1 MSHFDEQ
8 RETIL
13 KEYFEL
19 LRFPTIGAEPT
30 RLKDCVDCAMWLK
43 KWLTPQGFAV
53 ELMQAPKML
62 GTPPILFAERKGDE
76 GAPTVLFYGHYDVQ
90 PADPLEAWNTP
101 PFEPTL
107 KDDQRVYCRGAQ
119 DDKGQFFAFLCG
131 MRNFLAKYGALGER
145 ALPVCSQD
153 GRAGAPRPPQGE
165 DGRAR
170 SPSAPHP
177 IPTIKIVLEGQ
188 EESGSTALT
197 ALAPTIKDRL
207 RADVLLVCDTGA
219 GADFRPA
226 IVAGLRGVSHFT
238 VRLEAAN
245 YDLHSGEHGGIAPNP
260 AQGMA
265 ELIASLHNP
274 DGSIAV
280 RGFCDHV
287 VPPTDEERA
296 AAESAAVSPE
306 EYEKITGVPPVGG
319 EQGLTLTE
327 RNSFRPTIE
336 VNGIHTGYG
345 GPGSKTV
352 IPAGALAKIS
362 MRLVPD
368 QNPDEVMAALERHL
382 KQHTPR
388 GMKLFIEDL
397 TGGAAGFR
405 LPLASPVF
413 RLAASV
419 LEKIDPRGAVFQWDG
434 ASIPVVS
441 TLKACSGAA
450 PLLVGF
456 GQPEDHMHSPNESY
470 GLNQFARA
478 MAWAEKILAALA
490 D

>member
-1 MSHFDEQ
+1 MSNFDEQ

-19 LRFPTIGAEPT
+19 LRFPTIGAEPM

-43 KWLTPQGFAV
+43 KWLVPQGFTV

-62 GTPPILFAERKGDE
+62 GTPPILLAERKGTG

-90 PADPLEAWNTP
+90 PPDPLDAWETP

-107 KDDQRVYCRGAQ
+107 KDNQRVYCRGAQ
-119 DDKGQFFAFLCG
+119 DDKGQFFSFLCG
-131 MRNFLAKYGALGER
+131 MRNFLTSRMGT
-145 ALPVCSQD
+145 V
-153 GRAGAPRPPQGE
+153 
-165 DGRAR
+165 
-170 SPSAPHP
+170 
-177 IPTIKIVLEGQ
+177 PTIKIVLEGQ
-188 EESGSTALT
+188 EESGSTALA

-207 RADVLLVCDTGA
+207 RADVLLVCDTSA
-219 GADFRPA
+219 AAEMRPA

-265 ELIASLHNP
+265 ELVASLHNP

-296 AAESAAVSPE
+296 AAERAAVTPE
-306 EYEKITGVPPVGG
+306 EYEKTTGVAPVGG
-319 EQGLTLTE
+319 EEGLTLTE
-327 RNSFRPTIE
+327 RNSFRPTVE
-336 VNGIHTGYG
+336 VNGIHSGYG

-352 IPAGALAKIS
+352 IPAGALAKLS
-362 MRLVPD
+362 MRLVPN
-368 QNPDEVMAALERHL
+368 QNPDEVMAAMERHL

-388 GMKLFIEDL
+388 GMKLFIEGL
-397 TGGAAGFR
+397 TGEAPGFR

-419 LEKIDPRGAVFQWDG
+419 LEELDPRGAVYQWDG

-441 TLKACSGAA
+441 TLKTCSGAA

-456 GQPEDHMHSPNESY
+456 GQPEDRIHSPNESY

-478 MAWAEKILAALA
+478 MAWGEKILAALA

>member
-1 MSHFDEQ
+1 MSTFDEQ
-8 RETIL
+8 REAIL

-19 LRFPTIGAEPT
+19 LRFPTVGAEPT

-43 KWLTPQGFAV
+43 KWLAPQGFAV

-62 GTPPILFAERKGDE
+62 GTPPILFAERKGTE
-76 GAPTVLFYGHYDVQ
+76 GAPTVLFYAHYDVQ
-90 PADPLEAWNTP
+90 PPDPLDAWETP

-107 KDDQRVYCRGAQ
+107 KDNQRVYCRGSQ

-131 MRNFLAKYGALGER
+131 MRNFIRGRLETRDER
-145 ALPVCSQD
+145 
-153 GRAGAPRPPQGE
+153 REGE
-165 DGRAR
+165 DERHETRGAQV
-170 SPSAPHP
+170 
-177 IPTIKIVLEGQ
+177 PTIKIVLEGQ

-219 GADFRPA
+219 AAELRPA
-226 IVAGLRGVSHFT
+226 IMAGLRGVSHFT
-238 VRLEAAN
+238 VRLEAAS

-319 EQGLTLTE
+319 EQGLSLTE

-419 LEKIDPRGAVFQWDG
+419 LEELDPRGAVFQWDG

-478 MAWAEKILAALA
+478 MAWAEKILVALA

>member
-1 MSHFDEQ
+1 MSSFDEQ

-19 LRFPTIGAEPT
+19 LRFPTIGAEPM

-43 KWLTPQGFAV
+43 KWLVPQGFSV

-62 GTPPILFAERKGDE
+62 GTPPILLAERKGTE

-90 PADPLEAWNTP
+90 PPDPLEAWETP

-107 KDDQRVYCRGAQ
+107 KDNQRVYCRGAQ
-119 DDKGQFFAFLCG
+119 DDKGQFFSFLCG
-131 MRNFLAKYGALGER
+131 MRNFLAR
-145 ALPVCSQD
+145 A
-153 GRAGAPRPPQGE
+153 PQ
-165 DGRAR
+165 AV
-170 SPSAPHP
+170 
-177 IPTIKIVLEGQ
+177 PTIKIVLEGQ
-188 EESGSTALT
+188 EESGSTALA

-219 GADFRPA
+219 AAELRPA

-362 MRLVPD
+362 MRLVPN

-419 LEKIDPRGAVFQWDG
+419 LEEIDPRGAVFQWDG

>member
-1 MSHFDEQ
+1 MSTFDEQ

-19 LRFPTIGAEPT
+19 LRFPTIGAEPM

-43 KWLTPQGFAV
+43 KWLMPQGFAV
-53 ELMQAPKML
+53 ELMQAPNML

-76 GAPTVLFYGHYDVQ
+76 GAPTILFYGHYDVQ
-90 PADPLEAWNTP
+90 PPDPLDAWETP

-107 KDDQRVYCRGAQ
+107 KDNQRVYCRGSQ

-131 MRNFLAKYGALGER
+131 MRNFLGSREGGRETRDERREGEDER
-145 ALPVCSQD
+145 HET
-153 GRAGAPRPPQGE
+153 RGAPV
-165 DGRAR
+165 
-170 SPSAPHP
+170 
-177 IPTIKIVLEGQ
+177 PTIKIVLEGQ
-188 EESGSTALT
+188 EESGSTALA

-219 GADFRPA
+219 AAELRPA

-319 EQGLTLTE
+319 EHGLTLTE

-419 LEKIDPRGAVFQWDG
+419 LEEIDPRGAVFQWDG

-470 GLNQFARA
+470 GLNQFARV
-478 MAWAEKILAALA
+478 MEWAERILAAL
-490 D
+490 

>member
-1 MSHFDEQ
+1 MSNFGEQ

-19 LRFPTIGAEPT
+19 LRFPSIGAEPM

-43 KWLTPQGFAV
+43 KWLVPQGFAV
-53 ELMQAPKML
+53 ELMQAPKLL
-62 GTPPILFAERKGDE
+62 GTPPVLFAERKGTE

-90 PADPLEAWNTP
+90 PPDPLDAWETP

-107 KDDQRVYCRGAQ
+107 KNDQRVYCRGAQ
-119 DDKGQFFAFLCG
+119 DDKGQFFSFLCG
-131 MRNFLAKYGALGER
+131 MRNFIVSRMGSVPTQTGSVPTER
-145 ALPVCSQD
+145 GSV
-153 GRAGAPRPPQGE
+153 
-165 DGRAR
+165 
-170 SPSAPHP
+170 
-177 IPTIKIVLEGQ
+177 PTIKVVLEGQ
-188 EESGSTALT
+188 EESGSTALA

-207 RADVLLVCDTGA
+207 RADVLLVCDTSA
-219 GADFRPA
+219 AADMRPA

-238 VRLEAAN
+238 VRLEAAS

-306 EYEKITGVPPVGG
+306 EYEKTTGVAPVGG
-319 EQGLTLTE
+319 EDGLTLTE

-352 IPAGALAKIS
+352 IPAGALAKLS

-368 QNPDEVMAALERHL
+368 QNPDEVMAAVERHL

-397 TGGAAGFR
+397 TGEAAGFR

-419 LEKIDPRGAVFQWDG
+419 LEELDPRGAVFQWDG

-441 TLKACSGAA
+441 TLKTCSGAA

-456 GQPEDHMHSPNESY
+456 GQPEDRIHAPNESY
-470 GLNQFARA
+470 GLNQFSRA
-478 MAWAEKILAALA
+478 MAWAEKILAAL
-490 D
+490 

>member
-1 MSHFDEQ
+1 MMQRIDLEEQ

-19 LRFPTIGAEPT
+19 LRFPTIGAEPM

-62 GTPPILFAERKGDE
+62 GTPPILLAERKGDE
-76 GAPTVLFYGHYDVQ
+76 GAPAVLFYGHYDVQ
-90 PADPLEAWNTP
+90 PPDPLEAWETP

-107 KDDQRVYCRGAQ
+107 KDDGRVYCRGAQ
-119 DDKGQFFAFLCG
+119 DDKGQFFSFLCG
-131 MRNFLAKYGALGER
+131 MRNFLRET
-145 ALPVCSQD
+145 
-153 GRAGAPRPPQGE
+153 APQ
-165 DGRAR
+165 A
-170 SPSAPHP
+170 

-188 EESGSTALT
+188 EESGSTALA

-207 RADVLLVCDTGA
+207 RADVLLVCDTSA
-219 GADFRPA
+219 AAVLRPA

-265 ELIASLHNP
+265 ELVASLHNP

-306 EYEKITGVPPVGG
+306 EYEKTTGVAPVGG
-319 EQGLTLTE
+319 EAGLTLTE

-336 VNGIHTGYG
+336 VNGIHSGYG

-352 IPAGALAKIS
+352 IPAGALAKLS
-362 MRLVPD
+362 MRLVPN
-368 QNPDEVMAALERHL
+368 QNPDEVMAAVERHL

-397 TGGAAGFR
+397 TGEAAGFR

-419 LEKIDPRGAVFQWDG
+419 LEEIDSRGAVYQWDG

-441 TLKACSGAA
+441 TLKTCSGAA

-456 GQPEDHMHSPNESY
+456 GQPEDRIHSPNESY

-478 MAWAEKILAALA
+478 MAWAEKILAAL
-490 D
+490 

>member
-1 MSHFDEQ
+1 MSNFDEQ

-19 LRFPTIGAEPT
+19 LRFPTIGAEPM

-62 GTPPILFAERKGDE
+62 GTPPVLLAERKGTE
-76 GAPTVLFYGHYDVQ
+76 GAPTILFYGHYDVQ
-90 PADPLEAWNTP
+90 PPDPLEAWETP

-107 KDDQRVYCRGAQ
+107 KDNQRVYCRGAQ
-119 DDKGQFFAFLCG
+119 DDKGQFFSFLCG
-131 MRNFLAKYGALGER
+131 MRNFLISRMGT
-145 ALPVCSQD
+145 V
-153 GRAGAPRPPQGE
+153 
-165 DGRAR
+165 
-170 SPSAPHP
+170 
-177 IPTIKIVLEGQ
+177 PTIKIVLEGQ
-188 EESGSTALT
+188 EESGSTALA

-207 RADVLLVCDTGA
+207 RADVLLVCDTSA
-219 GADFRPA
+219 AAEMRPA

-306 EYEKITGVPPVGG
+306 EYEKTTGVAPVGG
-319 EQGLTLTE
+319 EAGLTLTE

-352 IPAGALAKIS
+352 IPAGALAKLS

-368 QNPDEVMAALERHL
+368 QNPDDVMAAVSRHL
-382 KQHTPR
+382 RQHTPR

-397 TGGAAGFR
+397 TGEAAGFR

-419 LEKIDPRGAVFQWDG
+419 LEELDPRGAVYQWDG

-441 TLKACSGAA
+441 TLKTCSGAA

-456 GQPEDHMHSPNESY
+456 GQPEDRIHAPNESF

>member
-1 MSHFDEQ
+1 MMQRIDLEEQ
-8 RETIL
+8 REKIL

-19 LRFPTIGAEPT
+19 LRFPTIGAEPM

-62 GTPPILFAERKGDE
+62 GTPPILLAERKGTE

-90 PADPLEAWNTP
+90 PPDPLEAWETP

-107 KDDQRVYCRGAQ
+107 KDNQRVYCRGAQ
-119 DDKGQFFAFLCG
+119 DDKGQFFSFLCG
-131 MRNFLAKYGALGER
+131 MRNFLAR
-145 ALPVCSQD
+145 A
-153 GRAGAPRPPQGE
+153 PQ
-165 DGRAR
+165 AV
-170 SPSAPHP
+170 
-177 IPTIKIVLEGQ
+177 PTIKIVLEGQ
-188 EESGSTALT
+188 EESGSTALA

-207 RADVLLVCDTGA
+207 RADVLLVCDTSA
-219 GADFRPA
+219 AADLRPA

-306 EYEKITGVPPVGG
+306 EYEKTTGVAPVGG
-319 EQGLTLTE
+319 EAGLTLTE

-368 QNPDEVMAALERHL
+368 QNPGEAMAAVERHL

-397 TGGAAGFR
+397 TGEAAGFR

-419 LEKIDPRGAVFQWDG
+419 VEEIDPRGAVYQWDG

-441 TLKACSGAA
+441 TLKTCSGAA

-456 GQPEDHMHSPNESY
+456 GQPEDRIHSPNESY

-478 MAWAEKILAALA
+478 MAWAEKILAALT

>member
-1 MSHFDEQ
+1 M
-8 RETIL
+8 
-13 KEYFEL
+13 
-19 LRFPTIGAEPT
+19 

-62 GTPPILFAERKGDE
+62 GTPPILLAERKGTE

-90 PADPLEAWNTP
+90 PPDPLEAWETP
-101 PFEPTL
+101 PFEPAL
-107 KDDQRVYCRGAQ
+107 KDNQRVYCRGAQ
-119 DDKGQFFAFLCG
+119 DDKGQFFSFLCG
-131 MRNFLAKYGALGER
+131 MRNFLAR
-145 ALPVCSQD
+145 A
-153 GRAGAPRPPQGE
+153 PQ
-165 DGRAR
+165 AV
-170 SPSAPHP
+170 
-177 IPTIKIVLEGQ
+177 PTIKIVLEGQ
-188 EESGSTALT
+188 EESGSTALA

-207 RADVLLVCDTGA
+207 RADVLLVCDTSA
-219 GADFRPA
+219 AADLRPA

-306 EYEKITGVPPVGG
+306 EYEKTTGVAPVGG
-319 EQGLTLTE
+319 EAGLTLTE

-368 QNPDEVMAALERHL
+368 QNPGEAMAVVERHL

-397 TGGAAGFR
+397 TGEAAGFR

-419 LEKIDPRGAVFQWDG
+419 LEEIDPRGAVYQWDG

-441 TLKACSGAA
+441 TLKTCSGAA

-456 GQPEDHMHSPNESY
+456 GQPEDRIHSPNESY

-478 MAWAEKILAALA
+478 MAWAEKILAALT

>member
-1 MSHFDEQ
+1 MSSFDEQ

-19 LRFPTIGAEPT
+19 LRFPTIGAEPM

-43 KWLTPQGFAV
+43 KWLVPQGFAV

-62 GTPPILFAERKGDE
+62 GTPPILLAERKGTED
-76 GAPTVLFYGHYDVQ
+76 APTVLFYGHYDVQ
-90 PADPLEAWNTP
+90 PPDPLDAWETP

-119 DDKGQFFAFLCG
+119 DDKGQFFSFLCG
-131 MRNFLAKYGALGER
+131 MRNFLAQRGGLGEA
-145 ALPVCSQD
+145 ALPVC
-153 GRAGAPRPPQGE
+153 

-170 SPSAPHP
+170 PPRAPQAV
-177 IPTIKIVLEGQ
+177 PTIKIVLEGQ
-188 EESGSTALT
+188 EESGSTALA

-207 RADVLLVCDTGA
+207 RADVLLVCDTSA
-219 GADFRPA
+219 AADLRPA

-265 ELIASLHNP
+265 ELVASLHNP

-296 AAESAAVSPE
+296 AAERAAVTPE
-306 EYEKITGVPPVGG
+306 EYERITGVAPVGG
-319 EQGLTLTE
+319 EEGLTLTE

-336 VNGIHTGYG
+336 VNGIHSGYG

-352 IPAGALAKIS
+352 IPAGALAKLS
-362 MRLVPD
+362 MRLVPN
-368 QNPDEVMAALERHL
+368 QNPDEVMAAVERHL
-382 KQHTPR
+382 KLHTPR

-397 TGGAAGFR
+397 TGEAAGFR

-413 RLAASV
+413 RLASTV
-419 LEKIDPRGAVFQWDG
+419 LEELDSRGAVYQWDG

-441 TLKACSGAA
+441 TLKTCSGAA

-456 GQPEDHMHSPNESY
+456 GQPEDHIHSPNESY

>member
-1 MSHFDEQ
+1 MSSFDEQ

-19 LRFPTIGAEPT
+19 LRFPTIGAEPI

-43 KWLTPQGFAV
+43 KWLVPQGFAV

-62 GTPPILFAERKGDE
+62 GTPPILLAERTGTE
-76 GAPTVLFYGHYDVQ
+76 GAPTILFYGHYDVQ
-90 PADPLEAWNTP
+90 PPDPLDAWETP

-107 KDDQRVYCRGAQ
+107 KDNGRVYCRGAQ
-119 DDKGQFFAFLCG
+119 DDKGQFFSFLCG
-131 MRNFLAKYGALGER
+131 MRNFLAQCGGGLGEAAR
-145 ALPVCSQD
+145 PVCS
-153 GRAGAPRPPQGE
+153 P

-170 SPSAPHP
+170 SPSAPHAV
-177 IPTIKIVLEGQ
+177 PTIKIVLEGQ
-188 EESGSTALT
+188 EESGSTALA

-207 RADVLLVCDTGA
+207 RADVLLVCDTSA
-219 GADFRPA
+219 AAEMRPA

-296 AAESAAVSPE
+296 AAERAAVTPE
-306 EYEKITGVPPVGG
+306 EYEKITGVAPVGG
-319 EQGLTLTE
+319 EEGLTLTE

-352 IPAGALAKIS
+352 IPAGALAKLS

-368 QNPDEVMAALERHL
+368 QNPDEVMAAVERHL
-382 KQHTPR
+382 KLHTPR

-397 TGGAAGFR
+397 TGEAAGFR

-413 RLAASV
+413 RLAAAV
-419 LEKIDPRGAVFQWDG
+419 LEELDPRGAVYQWDG

-456 GQPEDHMHSPNESY
+456 GQPEDRIHSPNESY

-478 MAWAEKILAALA
+478 MAWAENILAALA

>member
-1 MSHFDEQ
+1 MSHFDEH
-8 RETIL
+8 REEIL

-19 LRFPTIGAEPT
+19 LRFPSVGAEPM
-30 RLKDCVDCAMWLK
+30 RLKDCVDCAMWIK
-43 KWLTPQGFAV
+43 KWLVPQGFAV

-62 GTPPILFAERKGDE
+62 GTPPVILAERKGTE

-90 PADPLEAWNTP
+90 PADPLDAWNTP

-119 DDKGQFFAFLCG
+119 DDKGQFFSFLCG
-131 MRNFLAKYGALGER
+131 MRNFLTFH
-145 ALPVCSQD
+145 
-153 GRAGAPRPPQGE
+153 AG
-165 DGRAR
+165 
-170 SPSAPHP
+170 SV
-177 IPTIKIVLEGQ
+177 PTIKVVLEGQ

-219 GADFRPA
+219 AADLRPA
-226 IVAGLRGVSHFT
+226 IMAGLRGVSHFT

-296 AAESAAVSPE
+296 VAESAAVSPE
-306 EYEKITGVPPVGG
+306 EYEKITGVAPVGG
-319 EQGLTLTE
+319 EEGLSLTE

-352 IPAGALAKIS
+352 IPSGALAKLS

-419 LEKIDPRGAVFQWDG
+419 LEEIDPRGAVYQWDG

-456 GQPEDHMHSPNESY
+456 GQPEDRIHSPNESY

-478 MAWAEKILAALA
+478 MSWAEKILAALT

>member
-1 MSHFDEQ
+1 MSHFEEQ
-8 RETIL
+8 REAIL
-13 KEYFEL
+13 NEYFEL
-19 LRFPTIGAEPT
+19 LRFPTVGAEPM

-43 KWLTPQGFAV
+43 KWLAPQGFAV

-76 GAPTVLFYGHYDVQ
+76 GAPVILFYGHYDVQ
-90 PADPLEAWNTP
+90 PADPIDAWETP

-107 KDDQRVYCRGAQ
+107 KDNGRVYCRGAQ
-119 DDKGQFFAFLCG
+119 DDKGQFFSFLCG
-131 MRNFLAKYGALGER
+131 MRNFLKSHTGD
-145 ALPVCSQD
+145 V
-153 GRAGAPRPPQGE
+153 
-165 DGRAR
+165 
-170 SPSAPHP
+170 
-177 IPTIKIVLEGQ
+177 PTIKIVLEGQ

-219 GADFRPA
+219 ASGMRPA

-238 VRLEAAN
+238 LRLEAAN

-260 AQGMA
+260 AQGIA

-280 RGFCDHV
+280 RGFCDRV

-296 AAESAAVSPE
+296 AAEAAAVSPE

-352 IPAGALAKIS
+352 IPAGAVAKIS

-382 KQHTPR
+382 RQHTPR
-388 GMKLFIEDL
+388 GMKLVIEDL

-419 LEKIDPRGAVFQWDG
+419 LGEIDPRGAVYQWDG

-441 TLKACSGAA
+441 TLKTCSGAA

-470 GLNQFARA
+470 GLNQFSRA
-478 MAWAEKILAALA
+478 MEWAERILQALSS
-490 D
+490 

>member
-1 MSHFDEQ
+1 MSTFDEQ

-19 LRFPTIGAEPT
+19 LRFPTIGAEPM

-43 KWLTPQGFAV
+43 KWLVPQGFAV

-62 GTPPILFAERKGDE
+62 GTPPILLAERKGTE
-76 GAPTVLFYGHYDVQ
+76 GAPTILFYGHYDVQ
-90 PADPLEAWNTP
+90 PPDPLDAWETP

-119 DDKGQFFAFLCG
+119 DDKGQFFSFLCG
-131 MRNFLAKYGALGER
+131 MRNYLVTYMGT
-145 ALPVCSQD
+145 V
-153 GRAGAPRPPQGE
+153 
-165 DGRAR
+165 
-170 SPSAPHP
+170 
-177 IPTIKIVLEGQ
+177 PTIKVLLEGQ
-188 EESGSTALT
+188 EESGSTALA

-207 RADVLLVCDTGA
+207 RADVLLVCDTSA
-219 GADFRPA
+219 AAEMRPA

-265 ELIASLHNP
+265 ELVASLHNP

-306 EYEKITGVPPVGG
+306 EYEKVTGVPPVGG
-319 EQGLTLTE
+319 EEGLTLTE

-336 VNGIHTGYG
+336 VNGIHSGYG

-368 QNPDEVMAALERHL
+368 QNPGEAMAAVERHL

-397 TGGAAGFR
+397 TGEAAGFR

-419 LEKIDPRGAVFQWDG
+419 LEELDPRGAVYQWDG

-456 GQPEDHMHSPNESY
+456 GQPEDRIHSPNESY
-470 GLNQFARA
+470 GLNQFVRA
-478 MAWAEKILAALA
+478 MAWAEKILAALVE
-490 D
+490 

>member
-1 MSHFDEQ
+1 MSTFDEQ
-8 RETIL
+8 REAIL

-19 LRFPTIGAEPT
+19 LRFPTVGAEPM

-43 KWLTPQGFAV
+43 KWLAPQGFAV

-62 GTPPILFAERKGDE
+62 GTPPILFAERKGTE

-90 PADPLEAWNTP
+90 PPDPLDAWETP

-107 KDDQRVYCRGAQ
+107 KDNQRVYCRGSQ

-131 MRNFLAKYGALGER
+131 MRNFLRGRLETRDER
-145 ALPVCSQD
+145 
-153 GRAGAPRPPQGE
+153 REGE
-165 DGRAR
+165 DERRETRGAQV
-170 SPSAPHP
+170 
-177 IPTIKIVLEGQ
+177 PTIKIVLEGQ

-219 GADFRPA
+219 AAELRPA
-226 IVAGLRGVSHFT
+226 IMAGLRGVSHFT
-238 VRLEAAN
+238 VRLEAAS

-419 LEKIDPRGAVFQWDG
+419 LEELDPRGAVFQWDG

-441 TLKACSGAA
+441 TLKTCSGAA

-478 MAWAEKILAALA
+478 MAWAEKILVALA